1 VTAAMAVGEMI
12 VDKLRIAPNR
22 TIAPSVAARIASG
35 ALVGG
40 ALCASKRKPLAF
52 GMIAGALGALAGTY
66 AGFYLRRKLSEQL
79 PDKVVAVAEDV
90 IAVGGG
96 ALLARV
102 A

>member
-1 VTAAMAVGEMI
+1 
-12 VDKLRIAPNR
+12 
-22 TIAPSVAARIASG
+22 
-35 ALVGG
+35 
-40 ALCASKRKPLAF
+40 
-52 GMIAGALGALAGTY
+52 MIAGALGALAGTY